1 MSTSERRRA
10 RGTVARV
17 LGALLAIV
25 LILAVVWGCNAAI
38 GMRAAA
44 QRSGTIAV
52 RGLRAPVQILR
63 DSRGI
68 PHIRAG
74 DDRDL
79 FFAQGFA
86 EASDRL
92 FQMDLLRRFVYGRL
106 GEVIGRVALSA
117 DVNARTS
124 DVAGIVN
131 AQWAQLSTRDRVLV
145 QAFSDGVNA
154 AMQSQPLPVEFRLL
168 LYKPDPWR
176 PQDSLAVGM
185 ATALDLIDPWDDVI
199 RRDQVAA
206 QNGTAAADL
215 YSITDPAYDA
225 PVSGDRPAPVAP
237 LRSLNR
243 GAAFSLPEREA
254 IGSNEWAAG
263 ADHSRTGAALLA
275 NDPHLR
281 LQIPGVWYLIEMSA
295 PGFHVA
301 GGSLAGTPGVI
312 LGHNDRIAWG
322 ATNGT
327 VVTEVVYRDSLRGAR
342 ARTETFHVRF
352 GPDVRMTYYTT
363 RHGFVVKTSGDTAYA
378 VDWNAYRSPKTALT
392 TFEGLDRA
400 QSIAQALQ
408 ALRAYPGPP
417 QNFVLADTRG
427 NAAYHLAGLVPNDPS
442 WGMRVHAAGDAFYP
456 FIPFDRLPHVDPAR
470 SALVFTANNRMY
482 GAGYPYRLTAFFD
495 PPYRAAR
502 IRQLLRAQPRLS
514 VADFTRLQA
523 DTLSLPERELAREI
537 LSAAQRKGV
546 RNDPA
551 LVRYLDAAAAWN
563 GRFDPQSGGAAI
575 VRETAA
581 RAAALLAKTAAGP
594 QSPYQGAA
602 RPTISA
608 GLQLVLLMRVMR
620 ERPRGWCPRDDCD
633 AVLIDALREAVAAKG
648 TTLLQSWGEYDPIA
662 IKHPFSPLGLRF
674 LNGITLPGDGDSYT
688 IHVQNARDTQS
699 FRAVWTTGDWDA
711 GGISIPSGESGEP
724 GSGHYTDQ
732 SAAWLRGELAPLPF
746 SDAAVRAAAV
756 DRLLLT
762 PR

>member
-1 MSTSERRRA
+1 MSTSERRRG

-25 LILAVVWGCNAAI
+25 LILVAIWGVNAAV

-44 QRSGTIAV
+44 QRSGTIV
-52 RGLRAPVQILR
+52 LRGLSAPVEILR
-63 DSRGI
+63 DARGI
-68 PHIRAG
+68 PHIRAA

-79 FFAQGFA
+79 FFAQGFV

-131 AQWAQLSTRDRVLV
+131 AQWSQLSTRDRMLV
-145 QAFSDGVNA
+145 QSFSDGVNA

-168 LYKPDPWR
+168 LYKPDTWR

-199 RRDQVAA
+199 RRDNVAA
-206 QNGTAAADL
+206 RSGKPAADL

-225 PVSGDRPAPVAP
+225 PVTGDRPAPVAP
-237 LRSLNR
+237 LQNLNR
-243 GAAFSLPEREA
+243 SAALSLPEREP
-254 IGSNEWAAG
+254 IGSNEWAVG
-263 ADHSRTGAALLA
+263 ADHSLTGAPLLA

-281 LQIPGVWYLIEMSA
+281 LQIPGVWYLVEMRA

-327 VVTEVVYRDSLRGAR
+327 VVTEVVYRDRLRGAV

-352 GPDVRMTYYTT
+352 GPDVRMTYYATK
-363 RHGFVVKTSGDTAYA
+363 HGFVVETDGDTAYA

-417 QNFVLADTRG
+417 QNFVIAGTDG

-442 WGMRVHAAGDAFYP
+442 WGMRVHAATDPFYP
-456 FIPFDRLPHVDPAR
+456 FVPFDRLPHVEPGR
-470 SALVFTANNRMY
+470 STVVFTANNRMY
-482 GAGYPYRLTAFFD
+482 GAGYPLRLTAFFD

-502 IRQLLRAQPRLS
+502 IRQLLRSQARFS
-514 VADFTRLQA
+514 IADFTRFQN
-523 DTLSLPERELAREI
+523 DTLSLPERELASEI
-537 LSAAQRKGV
+537 VSAAARKGV
-546 RNDPA
+546 RSDPA
-551 LVRYLDAAAAWN
+551 LVRYLDAVAAWN
-563 GRFDPQSGGAAI
+563 GRFDPQSRGAAV

-581 RAAALLAKTAAGP
+581 SAAALLAKAAAGP
-594 QSPYQGAA
+594 RSPYQGAA

-608 GLQLVLLMRVMR
+608 NLQLVLLMRVMR
-620 ERPRGWCPRDDCD
+620 ERPHGWCPGDDCD
-633 AVLIDALREAVAAKG
+633 AVLIDALRAAVAANGAK
-648 TTLLQSWGEYDPIA
+648 LLEPWSDYDPIA

-688 IHVQNARDTQS
+688 VHVQNPRDTQS
-699 FRAVWTTGDWDA
+699 FRAVWTTNDWDA
-711 GGISIPSGESGEP
+711 GGIAIPSGESGEP
-724 GSGHYTDQ
+724 GSGHYRDQ
-732 SAAWLRGELAPLPF
+732 SAAWLRGELTPLPF
-746 SDAAVRAAAV
+746 SDAAVRAAAA
-756 DRLLLT
+756 DRLLLS